1 MAAAEEAVGRTS
13 GSGINVY
20 SVLLHHTKSAQV
32 IITSY
37 YTQQYRYNYT
47 MGRIRQSRMCLFDI
61 INVCSSQLH
70 KIISYNSFVLFCK
83 VQKFLF
89 FPNFYIAHHNF
100 Y

>member
-13 GSGINVY
+13 VSGINVY

-70 KIISYNSFVLFCK
+70 KIIGYNSFVLFCK